1 MTEPAS
7 QDQQHTHPDGRER
20 TAFPAY
26 LRNIF
31 PGLSIAVMVSL
42 AASFLSEHYGAPAML
57 LAILIGLALHFL
69 SEDER
74 SAAGL
79 DFAARTLLRAGIAL
93 LGLRVSI
100 AMFSDLGLP
109 ALLILAAAVVATIAF
124 GLLAARATGKDA
136 RFGVLTG
143 GAVAICGASAAMA
156 IAAVLARPKS
166 DEAER
171 EMVFV
176 VIGVTMLSTLAMI
189 FYPVAA
195 ASLGLSDVLTGL
207 FLGATIHDVAQVA
220 GAGFSVSVPAGE
232 TAVFVKLIRV
242 TMLAPVVLAT
252 ALAFRDRLPGNT
264 ARPPLIPGFVLIFLI
279 LAGINSWLNI
289 PETVTELAG
298 NLSRWALLIAIAAVG
313 IKTSLPRI
321 LGVGGKAFAVLIA
334 ETLFLA
340 AFILIALWLGAGP
353 ATGTFG

>member
-1 MTEPAS
+1 MTEPAAR
-7 QDQQHTHPDGRER
+7 DQMAKTS
-20 TAFPAY
+20 FPLY
-26 LRNIF
+26 LRTIF
-31 PGLSIAVMVSL
+31 PGLSVAVMVSL

-79 DFAARTLLRAGIAL
+79 DFASRTLLRAGIAL

-100 AMFSDLGLP
+100 AMFSDLGLSV
-109 ALLILAAAVVATIAF
+109 LLVLAAAVVATIGF
-124 GLLAARATGKDA
+124 GLLAARLTGKDA
-136 RFGVLTG
+136 RFGTLTG

-156 IAAVLARPKS
+156 IAAVIARPKS
-166 DEAER
+166 NEAER

-176 VIGVTMLSTLAMI
+176 VIGVTLLSTLAMI
-189 FYPVAA
+189 FYPVLA

-242 TMLAPVVLAT
+242 TMLAPVVLT
-252 ALAFRDRLPGNT
+252 AALVFRSRMPENA
-264 ARPPLIPGFVLIFLI
+264 ARAPLIPGFVLVFLV

-289 PETVTELAG
+289 PGPVTELAG

-334 ETLFLA
+334 ETVFLA
-340 AFILIALWLGAGP
+340 AFILAALWLGV
-353 ATGTFG
+353 